1 MSFKIILEI
10 ETDIDEVC
18 TANIDMAERYL
29 TDVLNREQEDFNVQS
44 LRYWMRKLL
53 LGIVSDYPYVGEI
66 KATLK

>member
-29 TDVLNREQEDFNVQS
+29 NDVLNREQEDFNVQS